1 MTGRDDTAALMAGV
15 PAEKA
20 RVLCVVVHGRH
31 GAPEAM
37 MHELVRHLTAPQ
49 VHYVLPRAAG
59 NSWYDARGYDALT
72 EKTRDQIG
80 AGLAQIAG
88 DIAAAQRAG
97 APTGRVVVGGFSQGA
112 CMTLELAMRS
122 GPWPGAA
129 FCLTGFRVGA
139 IGDERPCCSL
149 ADMPVYLSNGARDPF
164 ITLPEFAE
172 TVRELGDA
180 GARVRSD
187 LFPRQAH
194 VMSPPEVATVD
205 AMLRAVAEDAPLFC
219 GSAA

>member
-1 MTGRDDTAALMAGV
+1 MAGEARTAALTAGV
-15 PAEKA
+15 PAGES
-20 RVLCVVVHGRH
+20 RVLCVVIHGRY

-37 MHELVRHLTAPQ
+37 MHELVRHLTAPG

-72 EKTRDQIG
+72 ETTAAQIG
-80 AGLAQIAG
+80 LGLAQITR
-88 DIAAAQRAG
+88 DIADAQRAG
-97 APTGRVVVGGFSQGA
+97 APTDRVVVGGFSQGA

-122 GPWPGAA
+122 GPWRGAA

-139 IGDERPCCSL
+139 IGDDRPCCSL
-149 ADMPVYLSNGARDPF
+149 AGMPVYLSNGARDPS

-180 GARVRSD
+180 GARLRSD

-194 VMSPPEVATVD
+194 VMSPPEIATVD
-205 AMLRAVAEDAPLFC
+205 AMLRAVADDAPLFC